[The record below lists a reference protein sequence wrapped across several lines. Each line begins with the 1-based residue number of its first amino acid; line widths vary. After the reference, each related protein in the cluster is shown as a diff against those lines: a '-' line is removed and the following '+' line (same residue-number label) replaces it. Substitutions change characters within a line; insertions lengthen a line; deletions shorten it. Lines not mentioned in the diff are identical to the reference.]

1 MKPKF
6 ILIIFTLILGSLHAQ
21 QPKKMN
27 SAQIYRAI
35 EKLNFFGTVLYLGA
49 HPDDENTQMISYFSN
64 YRNANTAYLSM
75 TRGDGGQNLIGPQL
89 QELLG
94 VIRTQEL
101 LGARRI
107 DGGRQFFTRANDF
120 GYSKHPEETFSLWNK
135 DSILKDVVTVIRN
148 FKPDIIIDR
157 FDHRTPGTTHGQHTA
172 SAILSY
178 DAFNAAADPAFK
190 SFTDAKSWQP
200 RRLFFNTSWW
210 FYGSQESFEKA
221 DKTKMLS
228 FDMGNYYPDLGLS
241 NNEIAALSRSQHK
254 SQGFGST
261 GRRGSNVEY
270 LELIKGDLPKN
281 RTNIFE
287 GIDTSWTRVKDG
299 KAIGELLSKAQT
311 DFNFEDPAASIPQL
325 LKAYRLID
333 KLHDDYWRTIKLKQI
348 KDIIAACSGLYLEAV
363 ADSQLATPGSEH
375 KITIE
380 AINRSSVPM
389 NLDSIQ
395 ISGNNTEI
403 FQDELSNNID
413 FAKPV
418 GIKIPPDARFTSPY
432 WLTQKGSI
440 GRYQVSDTELVGL
453 PETPKAI
460 QARFDIQ
467 IENTQIPFYKNVIY
481 KYNDP
486 VKGEVYQPFEIVPK
500 VTVSVPDKVIIFSE
514 GRSKQIPVTISILTD
529 TLSGS
534 VTLCHPDGWKVS
546 PEKTDFRFAGENKN
560 VTTLFTVTP
569 PDTQSE
575 GVISPLVTAE
585 GKAYTLEMTRIDYDH
600 IPRQTVLIPS
610 QSKVV
615 RMNIQTVG
623 KQIAYIPGA
632 GDKVPESLRQ
642 IGYRVTELPDED
654 IKAEKL
660 KNFDA
665 VILGIRTYNIN
676 DNARYWQK
684 ELHDYVKNGGTVI
697 VQYNTDRGLKVD
709 GVAPYP
715 LTLSKDR
722 VVEEDAK
729 VTMIDPGNAL
739 LNYPNKITEA
749 DFKGWIQE
757 RGLYFPDQ
765 WDKAFVPVFSMHDT
779 GEKPLFGSLLVARYG
794 KGHFIYTGLSFF
806 RELPAGVPGAYKL
819 FANMIAVGKKVSN
832 NKN

>member
-6 ILIIFTLILGSLHAQ
+6 ILIIFALVLGSLHAQ
-21 QPKKMN
+21 QPNKLN
-27 SAQIYRAI
+27 SAQIYKAI

-64 YRNANTAYLSM
+64 DCNANTAYLSM
-75 TRGDGGQNLIGPQL
+75 TRGDGGQNLIGPEL

-135 DSILKDVVTVIRN
+135 DSILKDVVTLIRK

-190 SFTDAKSWQP
+190 SFADAKPWQP

-210 FYGSQESFEKA
+210 FYGSQENFEKA
-221 DKTKMLS
+221 DKSKMLN

-261 GRRGSNVEY
+261 GRRGSNMEY
-270 LELIKGDLPKN
+270 LELIRGDLPKDK
-281 RTNIFE
+281 TNIFE
-287 GIDTSWTRVKDG
+287 GIDTSWTRVTEG
-299 KAIGELLSKAQT
+299 KAIGDILSKVQAG
-311 DFNFEDPAASIPQL
+311 FNFEDPAASIPEL

-333 KLHDDYWRTIKLKQI
+333 KIQDDYWREIKLQQI
-348 KDIIAACSGLYLEAV
+348 KDIIAACSGLYLEAI
-363 ADSQLATPGSEH
+363 ADTQLATPGSVH
-375 KITIE
+375 KIAIE
-380 AINRSSVPM
+380 AINRSPVSM
-389 NLDSIQ
+389 NLVSIQ
-395 ISGNNTEI
+395 ISGNEAEI
-403 FQDELSNNID
+403 IQNKLSNNID
-413 FAKPV
+413 FTSPV
-418 GIKIPPDARFTSPY
+418 SMTIPPDARFTTPY
-432 WLTQKGSI
+432 WLIQKGST
-440 GRYQVSDTELVGL
+440 GRYQVSDTELIGL
-453 PETPKAI
+453 PETPKTI

-486 VKGEVYQPFEIVPK
+486 VKGEVYQPFEIVPQ
-500 VTVSVPDKVIIFSE
+500 VTVSVPDKVIIFS
-514 GRSKQIPVTISILTD
+514 GHSAKQIPVTISTLSD
-529 TLSGS
+529 TLTGA

-546 PEKTDFRFAGENKN
+546 PEKVEFKFEDGNKN
-560 VTTLFTVTP
+560 VTKLFTVTP

-575 GVISPLVTAE
+575 GMISPLVTCE
-585 GKAYTLEMTRIDYDH
+585 GKEYTLEMTRIDYDH
-600 IPRQTVLIPS
+600 IPRQTVLSPS

-623 KQIAYIPGA
+623 NQIAYIPGA

-642 IGYRVTELPDED
+642 IGYNVTELNDED
-654 IKAEKL
+654 IKEEKL

-676 DNARYWQK
+676 DNARFWQK
-684 ELHDYVKNGGTVI
+684 ELHEYVSKGGTVI

-715 LTLSKDR
+715 LKLSRDR

-729 VTMIDPGNAL
+729 VTLVDPDNPL
-739 LNYPNKITEA
+739 LSYPNKITEA
-749 DFKGWIQE
+749 DFEGWIQE

-765 WDKAFVPVFSMHDT
+765 W
-779 GEKPLFGSLLVARYG
+779 
-794 KGHFIYTGLSFF
+794 
-806 RELPAGVPGAYKL
+806 
-819 FANMIAVGKKVSN
+819 
-832 NKN
+832 